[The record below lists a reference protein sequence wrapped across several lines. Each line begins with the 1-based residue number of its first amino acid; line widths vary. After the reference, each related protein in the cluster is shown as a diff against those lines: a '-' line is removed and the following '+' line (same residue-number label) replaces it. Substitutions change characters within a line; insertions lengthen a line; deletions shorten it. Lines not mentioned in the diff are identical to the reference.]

1 MSDLTDYIEFEEGSI
16 PLIISVPHGGILECE
31 TIPQRSAGVF
41 GIDRGTIEF
50 SKELIELISLKFK
63 KEFSELKTP
72 SYIISKVQR
81 SKIDLNRNESEAYNQ
96 NSSLAREIY
105 RFYHR
110 KIQKLVNYNINTFGR
125 SLLLDIHGFEK
136 DNRPTGFRDVEI
148 ILGTNNL
155 ESLFS
160 ISIPKRNWNNNLR
173 GKIIEKFLELEISIA
188 PGHPRRRE
196 YVLSGGYITKQYG
209 ASQFSSSSKTIQFEF
224 SDRIR
229 KYDKGLREIVLN
241 TLAEIIYEDI
251 VNV

>member
-1 MSDLTDYIEFEEGSI
+1 MSDLIDYIEFEEGSI

-31 TIPQRSAGVF
+31 NIPQRSTGVF
-41 GIDRGTIEF
+41 GIDKGTIEF
-50 SKELIELISLKFK
+50 SKEFIELISLKFK
-63 KEFSELKTP
+63 NEFSELKIP
-72 SYIISKVQR
+72 SYIISKVRR
-81 SKIDLNRNESEAYNQ
+81 SKVDLNRNESEAYNQ
-96 NSSLAREIY
+96 NSSLARKIY

-110 KIQKLVNYNINTFGR
+110 KIQELVNYNISKFGR

-136 DNRPTGFRDVEI
+136 DNRPPGFRDVEI

-160 ISIPKRNWNNNLR
+160 ISIPKRDWNKNIR
-173 GKIIEKFLELEISIA
+173 GKIIEKFLELEIPIA

-209 ASQFSSSSKTIQFEF
+209 ASQYSSSSKTIQFEF

-229 KYDKGLREIVLN
+229 RYDISLREIVLT
-241 TLAEIIYEDI
+241 TLVEIFYQNIE
-251 VNV
+251 NV

>member
-1 MSDLTDYIEFEEGSI
+1 MSDLKDYIEFEQGSI
-16 PLIISVPHGGILECE
+16 PLVISVPHGGILECE
-31 TIPQRSAGVF
+31 TIPQRSTGVF

-50 SKELIELISLKFK
+50 SKTLIELICLKFK
-63 KEFSELKTP
+63 KESSELKTP
-72 SYIISKVQR
+72 SYIISKVRR
-81 SKIDLNRNESEAYNQ
+81 SKIDLNRYESEAYNQ
-96 NSSLAREIY
+96 NSNLAREIY

-110 KIQKLVNYNINTFGR
+110 KIQKLVNYNISTFGR

-136 DNRPTGFRDVEI
+136 DNRPSGFRDVEI

-160 ISIPKRNWNNNLR
+160 KSILKREWNKNIR

-209 ASQFSSSSKTIQFEF
+209 ASQFSSNSRTIQFEF

-229 KYDKGLREIVLN
+229 KYDEGLREIVLN
-241 TLAEIIYEDI
+241 ALVEILYQDI
-251 VNV
+251 GNV

>member
-50 SKELIELISLKFK
+50 SKKLIELVSLKFK
-63 KEFSELKTP
+63 KESSELKTP
-72 SYIISKVQR
+72 SYIISKIRR

-96 NSSLAREIY
+96 NSNLAREIY